1 MRAARLLIV
10 GVLLALAVAGS
21 AQAASMSGVGVLRD
35 VGPDY
40 NGGKALPFAADTA
53 SKARAASRA
62 ARARSTLAAIGD
74 RQLWL
79 GLDDEFGFFYL
90 KNYTLRVVGDHI
102 EIWVASD
109 EDEISSGI
117 EFPAGDCRNDE
128 RVTLTD
134 AQLEA
139 MADEFDGNIFPKESQ
154 AFSVPPERDGT
165 LSFATDLGLPADYW
179 QGEGDNIVVLVDNVR
194 DSNFYDFPNNQTYIG
209 GFFTSFF
216 NELTDRNVMTIDA
229 FDWVHRTGA
238 NPPDEPVPGD
248 ICASR
253 PARPYL
259 YEGTFAHE
267 YQHLLEYYEDPDETS
282 WINEGLSMYAEAL
295 TGYVDPSIPI
305 TRTGFEGALQCF
317 LGWGSHQTAANPNP
331 RPGGPENSLT
341 YWGDQG
347 DGDELLCDYGAAE
360 SFMHMLAD
368 RYGAGVLSKLHRAD
382 QNGLASVRTVLRGAA
397 SARNR
402 REILHD
408 WAATVAL
415 DSLIDHE
422 WQLTGGPRSPLPDRL
437 ARPRRRL
444 GQRRR
449 ILHARRAAQ
458 RLGLRP
464 AAGRRRQL
472 RLRSRRSARSR
483 STARRFLR
491 PDPIEWVVDHD
502 PPLQPGDPAFY
513 SGSGIN
519 FDRAIVYEV
528 AVPKQNATLTFDTL
542 YETEPFFDYGFVQ
555 VSTDGGKTYQSLA
568 NDITT
573 NDVDPGA
580 FELVVNNLPG
590 LNGNSGGGD
599 TPEWVSTSFDL
610 SAYAGRTILLSFR
623 YITDSS
629 IDGAGLV
636 DRRRPDRRAAD
647 RRRRDL
653 RGLED
658 ADRRPPDPRE
668 GVHGAA
674 RRVLDRE
681 AASRGRPPA
690 EAGQRLQGTPR
701 RRGVAFGARRR
712 LRRRGRDRDL
722 QRADGAAE
730 QVRPV
735 PALDRRRRGAA
746 AGRGAASPA
755 ERRVEGRAAVR
766 PGGRG
771 SSPPGSESQP
781 AIRCARRR

>member
-10 GVLLALAVAGS
+10 AALLALAIAGS
-21 AQAASMSGVGVLRD
+21 AQAASVTGVGVLRD

-40 NGGKALPFAADTA
+40 NDGKALPFAADTA
-53 SKARAASRA
+53 RKARVAARV

-79 GLDDEFGFFYL
+79 GLDDAFGFFYL
-90 KNYTLRVVGDHI
+90 KNYTLRVVSNHI

-109 EDEISSGI
+109 EDEISSDLA
-117 EFPAGDCRNDE
+117 FPAGDCRNDE
-128 RVTLTD
+128 RVTPTD

-139 MADEFDGNIFPKESQ
+139 MANEFDGNIFPKESQ
-154 AFSVPPERDGT
+154 AFSVPPARDGT
-165 LSFATDLGLPADYW
+165 LSFAADLGLPADYW

-216 NELTDRNVMTIDA
+216 NELTDRNVMTIDG

-238 NPPDEPVPGD
+238 NPPGEPVPGD

-267 YQHLLEYYEDPDETS
+267 YQHLLEYYEDPDETL

-305 TRTGFEGALQCF
+305 SRIGFEGALQCF
-317 LGWGSHQTAANPNP
+317 LGWGSHQTTANPNP

-360 SFMHMLAD
+360 SFMHVLAD
-368 RYGAGVLSKLHRAD
+368 RYGVGVISKLHRAD
-382 QNGLASVRTVLRGAA
+382 QDGLASVRTVLRGAA
-397 SARNR
+397 SVRNR

-422 WQLTGGPRSPLPDRL
+422 WQLAGGPRSRYRTASLDLDVDWDNEDAYSTPGAPPNGSDYVRL
-437 ARPRRRL
+437 R
-444 GQRRR
+444 GGGGNYVS
-449 ILHARRAAQ
+449 AAQ
-458 RLGLRP
+458 I
-464 AAGRRRQL
+464 
-472 RLRSRRSARSR
+472 RSITFDGAR
-483 STARRFLR
+483 FHR
-491 PDPIEWVVDHD
+491 PDPIEWAVDDD
-502 PPLQPGDPAFY
+502 PPLHPGDSAFY

-528 AVPKQNATLTFDTL
+528 AVPKQNATLRFDTL

-555 VSTDGGKTYQSLA
+555 VSTNGGKTYQSLA

-573 NDVDPGA
+573 NDVDPTA

-599 TPEWVSTSFDL
+599 TPEWVTTSFDL
-610 SAYAGRTILLSFR
+610 SAYAGRTILVSFR

-629 IDGAGLV
+629 VDGAGWWIDDVRIGGQLIADGESFAGWKPPTGVRPIPVKGFTVQLV
-636 DRRRPDRRAAD
+636 AYSTEKPHRAVVHRLKLANGFRGRLGGAALRSVLDGDYDVVAAIVTYNEPTELLNKYAPYRLWIAAD
-647 RRRRDL
+647 AVQQP
-653 RGLED
+653 G
-658 ADRRPPDPRE
+658 
-668 GVHGAA
+668 GAQ
-674 RRVLDRE
+674 RVL
-681 AASRGRPPA
+681 
-690 EAGQRLQGTPR
+690 QR
-701 RRGVAFGARRR
+701 
-712 LRRRGRDRDL
+712 
-722 QRADGAAE
+722 DG
-730 QVRPV
+730 
-735 PALDRRRRGAA
+735 
-746 AGRGAASPA
+746 
-755 ERRVEGRAAVR
+755 
-766 PGGRG
+766 
-771 SSPPGSESQP
+771 
-781 AIRCARRR
+781 

>member
-10 GVLLALAVAGS
+10 AVLLALAVAGS

-62 ARARSTLAAIGD
+62 ARARSTLAAVGD

-79 GLDDEFGFFYL
+79 GLDDELGFFYV
-90 KNYTLRVVGDHI
+90 KNYTLRAVGDHI

-117 EFPAGDCRNDE
+117 QFPAGDCRNDE

-165 LSFATDLGLPADYW
+165 LAFAADLGLPADYW

-229 FDWVHRTGA
+229 FDWLHRTGA

-259 YEGTFAHE
+259 YESTFAHE
-267 YQHLLEYYEDPDETS
+267 YQHLLEYYTDPDETS

-295 TGYVDPSIPI
+295 TGYADPSIPI
-305 TRTGFEGALQCF
+305 TRTGFEGSLQCF
-317 LGWGSHQTAANPNP
+317 LGWGSHETPANPNP

-341 YWGDQG
+341 FWGDQG

-368 RYGAGVLSKLHRAD
+368 RYGADVLSALHRAD
-382 QNGLASVRTVLRGAA
+382 QNGLASVRTVLRGAT

-402 REILHD
+402 REIRPRLGGDRRARQPHRPRV
-408 WAATVAL
+408 AAGRRPAL
-415 DSLIDHE
+415 ALPDSLA
-422 WQLTGGPRSPLPDRL
+422 RS
-437 ARPRRRL
+437 RRRL
-444 GQRRR
+444 GQQRR
-449 ILHARRAAQ
+449 LFHARRAAQ

-464 AAGRRRQL
+464 PARRRRQL
-472 RLRSRRSARSR
+472 RLRSTAPLDHVRRRS
-483 STARRFLR
+483 
-491 PDPIEWVVDHD
+491 V
-502 PPLQPGDPAFY
+502 PA
-513 SGSGIN
+513 
-519 FDRAIVYEV
+519 
-528 AVPKQNATLTFDTL
+528 
-542 YETEPFFDYGFVQ
+542 
-555 VSTDGGKTYQSLA
+555 
-568 NDITT
+568 
-573 NDVDPGA
+573 
-580 FELVVNNLPG
+580 
-590 LNGNSGGGD
+590 
-599 TPEWVSTSFDL
+599 
-610 SAYAGRTILLSFR
+610 AG
-623 YITDSS
+623 
-629 IDGAGLV
+629 
-636 DRRRPDRRAAD
+636 PDRVGGRQRPAA
-647 RRRRDL
+647 
-653 RGLED
+653 
-658 ADRRPPDPRE
+658 
-668 GVHGAA
+668 AA
-674 RRVLDRE
+674 RRCSLLLRVGHQLRPRDRVP
-681 AASRGRPPA
+681 GRRA
-690 EAGQRLQGTPR
+690 EAERHAHLRHAVRDRAPL
-701 RRGVAFGARRR
+701 R
-712 LRRRGRDRDL
+712 LRL
-722 QRADGAAE
+722 
-730 QVRPV
+730 RPG
-735 PALDRRRRGAA
+735 LDRRR
-746 AGRGAASPA
+746 
-755 ERRVEGRAAVR
+755 
-766 PGGRG
+766 
-771 SSPPGSESQP
+771 QDL
-781 AIRCARRR
+781 